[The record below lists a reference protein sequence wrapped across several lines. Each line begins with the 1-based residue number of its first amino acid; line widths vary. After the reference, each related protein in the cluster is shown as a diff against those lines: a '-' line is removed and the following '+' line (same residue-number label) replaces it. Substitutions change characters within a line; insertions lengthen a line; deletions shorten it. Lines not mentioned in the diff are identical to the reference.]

1 MANPIDENIRSGASH
16 VEETEQLASGLSDPR
31 QNAQEEIEDP
41 TLETA
46 LADLT
51 LSMFT
56 QGSSTR
62 VRVGNAHNSSEFY
75 ESSYDSA
82 DAANNAMLDG
92 GILTNDQVPNI
103 SQPSGTGIVLRGIT
117 VEQLVS
123 SGLKRHGTSTL

>member
-1 MANPIDENIRSGASH
+1 MADPTEESIRSGASH

-31 QNAQEEIEDP
+31 ANPQEDIEDP

-75 ESSYDSA
+75 EASYESA
-82 DAANNAMLDG
+82 DAANNAMVDE
-92 GILTNDQVPNI
+92 GILTRHQIPNL
-103 SQPSGTGIVLRGIT
+103 SKPAGTGIQLTDIT
-117 VEQLVS
+117 VEQLLAA
-123 SGLKRHGTSTL
+123 GLKRHGTSTL

>member
-1 MANPIDENIRSGASH
+1 MPNPTDDNIRSGASH
-16 VEETEQLASGLSDPR
+16 VDETEQLASGLSDPR
-31 QNAQEEIEDP
+31 HNAQEEIEDP
-41 TLETA
+41 TRKTA

-56 QGSSTR
+56 QGSSIR

-82 DAANNAMLDG
+82 DAANNAMLDA
-92 GILTNDQVPNI
+92 GILTKDQVQNL
-103 SQPSGTGIVLRGIT
+103 SQPAGTGILVSGIT
-117 VEQLVS
+117 AEQLLG